1 MRLSFPGRP
10 TAVLLLSLV
19 VGACATKSDVQD
31 LRAGL
36 RADIQQV
43 QATQDSLTSE
53 IASMRSQLDRMEER
67 QKSLILGRSSDLERH
82 LEQLR
87 TQVSQLTAL
96 VGQTQQR
103 VESSLA
109 RRSATT
115 PPDTGAGAD
124 TSAAGTGGAGGDPA
138 ALYEAALEQFR
149 REAYETARG
158 ALEDFLST
166 YPDHRLAP
174 DARFYLGRT
183 REETG
188 QVDQAVQTFQRVVEL
203 NPNSNRA
210 PSALYR
216 LGTIHLDRGEVEEAR
231 RFFQQIIRGYPD
243 SPEAQ
248 PATDRL
254 EEIGGS

>member
-1 MRLSFPGRP
+1 MRLSLPGRP
-10 TAVLLLSLV
+10 AAVFVLSLA

-31 LRAGL
+31 LRTGL

-53 IASMRSQLDRMEER
+53 IASVRSQLDRMEER
-67 QKSLILGRSSDLERH
+67 QKSLILGRSSDLERQ

-103 VESSLA
+103 MESSLA
-109 RRSATT
+109 QRPAT
-115 PPDTGAGAD
+115 PADTGAGAD
-124 TSAAGTGGAGGDPA
+124 TATTGAAGAAGDPA
-138 ALYEAALEQFR
+138 ALYEAALDQFR

-216 LGTIHLDRGEVEEAR
+216 LGTIHLDRGQVGEAR

-254 EEIGGS
+254 EEIGGG

>member
-1 MRLSFPGRP
+1 MKLLAPGRP
-10 TAVLLLSLV
+10 TAAVLLALA

-31 LRAGL
+31 LRTGL
-36 RADIQQV
+36 RSEIQQV
-43 QATQDSLTSE
+43 RATQDSLVSE
-53 IASMRSQLDRMEER
+53 ISSVRSQLDRMEER
-67 QKSLILGRSSDLERH
+67 QKSLILGRSSDLERQ

-87 TQVSQLTAL
+87 TQVSQLAAL

-103 VESSLA
+103 MESSLT
-109 RRSATT
+109 RRPVT
-115 PPDTGAGAD
+115 PPDTSPGGD
-124 TSAAGTGGAGGDPA
+124 TAAAEAAGGGGDPA
-138 ALYEAALEQFR
+138 ALYEAALDQFR

-158 ALEDFLST
+158 ALEDFLSS
-166 YPDHRLAP
+166 YPEHRLAP

-188 QVDQAVQTFQRVVEL
+188 QVDQAVQTYQRVVEL

-248 PATDRL
+248 PATERL